1 MPNPRVALPHCAQ
14 PTQHFQIVLNLR
26 AALPNC
32 AQPTQHF
39 QIVPHPRITSKLC
52 PAREKRARPNCAQRA
67 SCASTLCRT
76 RAALVNSAQPARS
89 GHAYKSCAA
98 RLNFQIAPNPRAARP
113 NCAQSARNERFQL
126 VPSPQ
131 EAGLP
136 NCAQPASCASK
147 LCRTRKLHFQIVP
160 SSREAGAFKL
170 CPARVRSRR
179 FQLVPNPRGTSKLCP
194 TRELHFQIVPN
205 SRSTS
210 KLCPA
215 RVLHFAALPNC
226 AQPTQKC

>member
-1 MPNPRVALPHCAQ
+1 M
-14 PTQHFQIVLNLR
+14 QHFQIVLNLR

-39 QIVPHPRITSKLC
+39 QIVPHPRITPKLC

-67 SCASTLCRT
+67 SCASTLCPT

-89 GHAYKSCAA
+89 EHAYKSCAA
-98 RLNFQIAPNPRAARP
+98 RLYFQIAPNPRAARP
-113 NCAQSARNERFQL
+113 NCAQFKIFLPKLTRNERLKFRAKPARSGHFQI
-126 VPSPQ
+126 VPNPR
-131 EAGLP
+131 AALP
-136 NCAQPASCASK
+136 NCAEPASCTSKLHPAREKRVRLNCAQPA
-147 LCRTRKLHFQIVP
+147 
-160 SSREAGAFKL
+160 
-170 CPARVRSRR
+170 RSRR

-205 SRSTS
+205 PRSTS

-226 AQPTQKC
+226 AQPTQKF